1 MRREPA
7 TRLLNVADMDPFLE
21 TERLLLRRL
30 TPAEVDNLYALDSDP
45 EVMRFLN
52 GGEPTPYDVIRDQ
65 VLPYFLTYYERDDG
79 YGYWAAIAKAGGAF
93 LGWFHLRPPD
103 DDPDA
108 VELGYRLGR
117 AAWGQGYAA
126 EGARALVRKGFT
138 ELGTRRIIARTLAA
152 HTASIRVMEKAGLR
166 FARRFVDDGPN
177 AWRAGREV
185 VEYALDRSEYRPD
198 DEMAGEG
205 DG

>member
-1 MRREPA
+1 
-7 TRLLNVADMDPFLE
+7 MDHFLE

-30 TPAEVDNLYALDSDP
+30 TPADADNLYALDSDP

-52 GGEPTPYDVIRDQ
+52 GGEPTPFDVIRDQ
-65 VLPYFLTYYERDDG
+65 VLPYFLTYYERNEG
-79 YGYWAAIAKAGGAF
+79 YGYWAAIEKAGGAF

-117 AAWGQGYAA
+117 AAWGQGYAT
-126 EGARALVRKGFT
+126 EGARALVHKGFT
-138 ELGTRRIIARTLAA
+138 ELGARRIIARTLAA

-166 FARRFVDDGPN
+166 FVYTGPN

-185 VEYALDRSEYRPD
+185 VEYALDRSEYTPE
-198 DEMAGEG
+198 DEGAGEG
-205 DG
+205 TG